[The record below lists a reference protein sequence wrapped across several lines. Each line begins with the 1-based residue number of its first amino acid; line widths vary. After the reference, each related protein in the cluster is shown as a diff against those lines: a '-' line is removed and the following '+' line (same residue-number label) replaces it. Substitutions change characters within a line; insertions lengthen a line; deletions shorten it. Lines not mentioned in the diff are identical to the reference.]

1 MDGIAVVVVVEVISE
16 VDILLQGAE
25 VVVAFT
31 GVIMV
36 RLAVLGAAVIGALV
50 AGIAVLEL
58 VVIYLEL
65 VLELVAIYFF
75 VADIVLNNP
84 RSLDPLLFLVSDHNY
99 CCLTKNGQCGLLL
112 ANPGRCNS
120 TGSATIDYRL
130 AQRFG

>member
-1 MDGIAVVVVVEVISE
+1 MDGISVVVAVEVITE
-16 VDILLQGAE
+16 VDRLVQEDEA
-25 VVVAFT
+25 VVAFT

-65 VLELVAIYFF
+65 VLEIVAIYFF

-84 RSLDPLLFLVSDHNY
+84 RYLDPLLFLVADHNY
-99 CCLTKNGQCGLLL
+99 CCLTKNRTMWNL
-112 ANPGRCNS
+112 AC
-120 TGSATIDYRL
+120 
-130 AQRFG
+130 